1 MQKTNKILG
10 YLLLFGGVL
19 IILWSVYVSYNI
31 FIGKSAAP
39 EIFKIEEKS
48 ALTPQKGTKTQAPED
63 LIGEVLGEQFGSLL
77 PTGSIPALLNLI
89 SWSIFASILIF
100 AGSKIASL
108 GISLA
113 KS

>member
-10 YLLLFGGVL
+10 YFLLFGGIL
-19 IILWSVYVSYNI
+19 IILWSVYASYNI
-31 FIGKSAAP
+31 FITKTAAP

-48 ALTPQKGTKTQAPED
+48 ALTPQKGIKTQTPED
-63 LIGEVLGEQFGSLL
+63 LISQALGEQFGNLL

-100 AGSKIASL
+100 AGSKISSL
-108 GISLA
+108 GISLV